1 MCYNNGRMFIIGQG
15 PSSSPKCHQCGSDL
29 ILIDEKTETFPN
41 HFSPVVTKTYSCSN
55 KECQENKDKETAK
68 RIKIKEE
75 QTIEAAKRLK
85 IRENLHQQKKNAK
98 IKG

>member
-1 MCYNNGRMFIIGQG
+1 MFIIGQG

-29 ILIDEKTETFPN
+29 ILIDEKTEILPN
-41 HFSPVVTKTYSCSN
+41 HFSPVVTKTYRCSN
-55 KECQENKDKETAK
+55 KECQESRDKETAK

-85 IRENLHQQKKNAK
+85 IRENLQKDKKKAK
-98 IKG
+98 K

>member
-1 MCYNNGRMFIIGQG
+1 MFIIGQG
-15 PSSSPKCHQCGSDL
+15 PALSPKCHQCGSDL
-29 ILIDEKTETFPN
+29 ILIEEKTEILPN

-68 RIKIKEE
+68 RIKLKEE

-85 IRENLHQQKKNAK
+85 IRENLHKLKKK
-98 IKG
+98 TKK